1 MDRHQQIIPRIRL
14 QAGDHGVVGAAR
26 FYTDVFRPF
35 EEAGMELG
43 ATGATGV
50 SGTTGPDDGVELT
63 VAGLHLHLID
73 AADSPGDAGISPA
86 TNFMVNLD
94 PLFFG
99 WSADAGEDDRRAA
112 SARTRAVLDTVWEG
126 LVAEGATVLMPLGEY
141 PFSARYGW
149 VLDRFGVSWQLMLTD
164 PTGEPRPALLP
175 SFLFCGPAQNKAR
188 EALETWTR
196 AFGEVMDGTE
206 GSGGTDSGA
215 GRTGPGTSV
224 AYREA
229 SGPVVEGSV
238 MFADARL
245 AGLWITAMDS
255 GVDQP
260 FTFTDAVAFRVYC
273 DSPVQAEM
281 LRRELGL
288 DSSGTDRFGVRW
300 EPVAAQRTGSGEAR

>member
-14 QAGDHGVVGAAR
+14 QTGDHGVVGAAR

-35 EEAGMELG
+35 EEAGLELG
-43 ATGATGV
+43 AA
-50 SGTTGPDDGVELT
+50 GTTGPDDGVELT
-63 VAGLHLHLID
+63 VAGLNLRLTD
-73 AADSPGDAGISPA
+73 AADSPGAAGVSPA
-86 TNFMVNLD
+86 TNFMVNID

-99 WSADAGEDDRRAA
+99 WSADAGEGDRRAA
-112 SARTRAVLDTVWEG
+112 SARARAVLDTVWDG

-149 VLDRFGVSWQLMLTD
+149 VLDQFGVSWQLMLTD

-175 SFLFCGPAQNKAR
+175 SFLFCGPAQNKAG

-196 AFGEVMDGTE
+196 VFGEVVDG
-206 GSGGTDSGA
+206 SAGTGGA
-215 GRTGPGTSV
+215 GRTRPGTSV

-229 SGPVVEGSV
+229 EGPLVEGSV
-238 MFADARL
+238 MFADAQL
-245 AGLWITAMDS
+245 AGMWITAMDS
-255 GVDQP
+255 GVEQP
-260 FTFTDAVAFRVYC
+260 FTFTDAVAFRVLC

-288 DSSGTDRFGVRW
+288 DRSGTDRFGVCW
-300 EPVAAQRTGSGEAR
+300 EPVVAQRTGSGEAR